1 MEYLFLAVAIIGEL
15 IGTTFIKYSEGFTK
29 LLPSVVCIAAYG
41 ISFYCFSKALL
52 NINLSIA
59 YATWCGVGIVAT
71 TVISVL
77 IFKQAISGWGVFGI
91 ALIIVGTVLVNLLG
105 TPVTK

>member
-1 MEYLFLAVAIIGEL
+1 MEYLFLAIAIVGEL
-15 IGTTFIKYSEGFTK
+15 VGTTFVKYSEGFTK
-29 LLPSVVCIAAYG
+29 LLPSAICVAAYC
-41 ISFYCFSKALL
+41 ISFYSFSKALL

-77 IFKQAISGWGVFGI
+77 IFKQAISGWGALGI
-91 ALIIVGTVLVNLLG
+91 AFIIIGTVLVNLFG
-105 TPVTK
+105 TPAA